1 MTATD
6 QLNDI
11 LDRLDADSVPDVY
24 ELAQL
29 LKVLISNIEISH
41 AQLKQQVRELE
52 LRIEA
57 IEQEGA

>member
-11 LDRLDADSVPDVY
+11 LDRLDADAAPDVY

-41 AQLKQQVRELE
+41 AQLRQEVRELE

-57 IEQEGA
+57 IEKSA